1 MKRCEIKMIT
11 DNEITAIQLV
21 IFFSILLI
29 FIVIMLIFLIYLHIK
44 NKIHESF
51 HKGYN
56 EARSDKYN
64 YFENLRDL
72 DDNFTKIMKEIKN
85 KKLELHI
92 GLVSDLLDFGH
103 KIRKYKNKN

>member
-1 MKRCEIKMIT
+1 MVVV
-11 DNEITAIQLV
+11 NEITAEEI
-21 IFFSILLI
+21 LI
-29 FIVIMLIFLIYLHIK
+29 FVIVLIIFLIIITIMLLYPYISK
-44 NKIHESF
+44 TIHNSY

-56 EARSDKYN
+56 EARKDRYN
-64 YFENLRDL
+64 YFESLRDL

-92 GLVSDLLDFGH
+92 GLVSDLLDFGN